1 MERKKYFILFTSLED
16 LRNQI
21 DMTVKR
27 ILKRKE
33 PEKVVKRAK
42 KQYVYK
48 FYDEKAQ
55 TDTLLP
61 IEALLY
67 SLKDQSKSEK
77 FIELKLQLKSP
88 MTYER
93 QFIPLIINIPNK
105 LRTLAGTKVLLV
117 TNDPVEAYK
126 GLLEEGDHFTDIMGV
141 KRFKTLLKD
150 SKKAKE
156 LYKNVDLIMLDY
168 RNRTK
173 IRKLIEGTVLNKSNR
188 RLPLLIQL
196 TNPETDEVDV
206 DHVIKQADSLCKNT
220 SYVPATGKSISIVLA
235 KTDHSSDLILEN
247 MDSILYQIKTKAN
260 TKIEKMFL
268 VCGNTTLPIISDED
282 VEEEEVVVEEDN

>member
-1 MERKKYFILFTSLED
+1 
-16 LRNQI
+16 
-21 DMTVKR
+21 MTVKR

-33 PEKVVKRAK
+33 PEQCVKRAK

-48 FYDEKAQ
+48 FFDGKAQ
-55 TDTLLP
+55 TETLLP

-67 SLKDQSKSEK
+67 SLQDKPNADK
-77 FIELKLQLKSP
+77 FIELKLQLHEP
-88 MTYER
+88 MVRDR
-93 QFIPLIINIPNK
+93 QFIPLIVNVPNK
-105 LRTLAGTKVLLV
+105 LRTLAGTKILLV

-126 GLLEEGDHFTDIMGV
+126 GLLEEGGHFGDIIGV
-141 KRFKTLLKD
+141 KRFKTLMKD

-156 LYKNVDLIMLDY
+156 LHKSFDLIMLDY

-220 SYVPATGKSISIVLA
+220 SYVPATGKSVSILMSKCDV
-235 KTDHSSDLILEN
+235 SSDLILEN
-247 MDSILYQIKTKAN
+247 MDAVLYQLTTKTKM
-260 TKIEKMFL
+260 KIEKMFL
-268 VCGNTTLPIISDED
+268 VCGNVTLPVIQDEG
-282 VEEEEVVVEEDN
+282 VQAEDAEHDSTAKQS